1 MSRRVFPIA
10 LAFVLALA
18 ASAPAQSFAVE
29 KLTLKNGMTVIL
41 YPDHSLPVAA
51 VNVWYRVGSKDEQP
65 RRSGFAHLF
74 EHLMFMGTE
83 RVPNGDFDRI
93 MEAAGGSNNAS
104 TSADRTNYFSSGPAS
119 LLPTLLWL
127 DADRLEDLARA
138 MDQKKLD
145 LQRDVVLNELR
156 QTYENQPYGRAELA
170 IQYLLYPGAHPYHF
184 ATIGTEE
191 DLKAAQV
198 NDVKDFFAT
207 YYTPSNASLV
217 VAGDFDPKE
226 IRSLVEK
233 LFGAVPRGAEPPR
246 RDVPPTALHDVK
258 RGVAFDK
265 VQLPQLSFAYHAPKG
280 FGPGDAETD
289 LVAAV
294 LADGK
299 SSRLYKRLVVDDALA
314 TSVTANNESQLLGSA
329 FRIDVQTRPDADLDR
344 VEKVVDEELARFL
357 KEGPTEK
364 ELDERK
370 ATIEVGKLAALQRL
384 ETRADF
390 MNQYEFFWGEPNSF
404 QRDLDRYRNATKA
417 AVLETAR
424 RVITQNARVLFRVL
438 PEQPRRSPGPRD
450 ARPKDGAPAAFRP
463 PAPERF
469 TLANGIPV
477 QFWSTPDLPLTAA
490 ALVFQ
495 TGGPL
500 TAADG
505 RDAGLAS
512 MTARMLDEGAGDLD
526 ALRFG
531 EAVAALGG
539 QFSASAS
546 RDALEAR
553 MTILSRNFAKGA
565 SLLADAVRRPRLEE
579 KDFARVKRL
588 ALDDLAQSDE
598 RPDEVAARV
607 VSRALY
613 GDRHPYAWPV
623 DGTPAS
629 IEAITLD
636 RVKAERAALVRPDQA
651 TLVVAGSLSVSETK
665 AALEKAFGDWKAE
678 GPRPPA
684 VSLPAASSL
693 TIRGP
698 RVFLVDRPEAPQTVV
713 RFAAPAPKFADPA
726 RPKLR
731 LLGTILGGSFTSRL
745 NQNLREKNGYTYS
758 ASARFGLGR
767 ALGTFSAGADVT
779 SKVTGAALKELLA
792 EFARLSGGDV
802 TPEEAGK
809 ARDIVKNTAVQSFS
823 GLSGVLA
830 TATGYVELGAPFETL
845 GEDLAAQATLD
856 ASALNAIA
864 RNALALDRGVLVL
877 VGDKAAILPQLKDV
891 GLQAPV
897 DVDTWGAV
905 RKGAAR
911 SWIP

>member
-1 MSRRVFPIA
+1 MSRRLFPVFPA
-10 LAFVLALA
+10 SLLLLAAVLA
-18 ASAPAQSFAVE
+18 SAQSFPVE
-29 KLTLKNGMTVIL
+29 KFTLKNGMTVIL
-41 YPDHSLPVAA
+41 YPDHSLPVAG
-51 VNVWYRVGSKDEQP
+51 VNIWYRVGSKDELP

-104 TSADRTNYFSSGPAS
+104 TAPDRTNYYSSGPAS

-156 QTYENQPYGRAELA
+156 QSYENQPYGRAELA
-170 IQYLLYPGAHPYHF
+170 IQYLLYPAAHPYHF
-184 ATIGTEE
+184 PTIGTEE

-226 IRSLVEK
+226 IRPLVEK
-233 LFGAVPRGAEPPR
+233 LFASLPRGADVPR
-246 RDVPPTALHDVK
+246 RPVPPAALDGVK

-265 VQLPQLSFAYHAPKG
+265 VQLPQLSFVYHAPKG

-289 LVAAV
+289 LAAAV

-314 TSVTANNESQLLGSA
+314 ASVIANNTSQLLGSI

-344 VEKVVDEELARFL
+344 VERIVDEELTRFL
-357 KEGPTEK
+357 RDGPTAK

-370 ATIEVGKLAALQRL
+370 ATIEAGKLAALQRL
-384 ETRADF
+384 ETRADN
-390 MNQYEFFWGEPNSF
+390 MNEYEFYWGEPNGF
-404 QRDLDRYRNATKA
+404 QRDLDRYRHATPA

-438 PEQPRRSPGPRD
+438 PEQPKRVPGPRD
-450 ARPKDGAPAAFRP
+450 ARPKDGQPAPFRP

-477 QFWSTPDLPLTAA
+477 QFWHVPDLPLTAA
-490 ALVFQ
+490 TLVFQ
-495 TGGPL
+495 PGGPL
-500 TAADG
+500 TAPDG

-512 MTARMLDEGAGDLD
+512 LTAQMLDEGAGDLD

-531 EAVAALGG
+531 EAVASLGG
-539 QFSASAS
+539 RLSASAG
-546 RDALEAR
+546 REALEVSL
-553 MTILSRNFAKGA
+553 TVLSRNFGKGA
-565 SLLADAVRRPRLEE
+565 SLLADAVRRPRFEE

-588 ALDDLAQSDE
+588 ALDDLVQSDE
-598 RPDEVAARV
+598 RPDEVAGRV
-607 VSRALY
+607 TSRALY
-613 GDRHPYAWPV
+613 GDRHPFAWPV

-629 IEAITLD
+629 VEAITLE
-636 RVKAERAALVRPDQA
+636 RVKAERAAFVRPDLA
-651 TLVVAGSLSVSETK
+651 TLLVAGSLPAADAK
-665 AALEKAFGDWKAE
+665 AALEKALGDWKAE

-684 VSLPAASSL
+684 FPFPAAPPP
-693 TIRGP
+693 TVRGP
-698 RVFLVDRPEAPQTVV
+698 RVFLVDRPEAPQTIV
-713 RFAAPAPKFADPA
+713 RFSAPAPKFADPA

-745 NQNLREKNGYTYS
+745 NQNLREKNGYTYG

-767 ALGTFSAGADVT
+767 EVGVFGAGADVT
-779 SKVTGAALKELLA
+779 AKVTGASLKEFLA

-802 TPEEAGK
+802 TAEETGK
-809 ARDIVKNTAVQSFS
+809 ARDIVKNSAVQAFS
-823 GLSGVLA
+823 GLSGILA
-830 TATGYVELGAPFETL
+830 TASSYVELGAPFEML
-845 GEDLAAQATLD
+845 GEDLAAQSALD
-856 ASALNAIA
+856 ASALNTAA
-864 RNALALDRGVLVL
+864 RTALALDRGVLVL
-877 VGDKAAILPQLKDV
+877 VGDKAAILPQLKD
-891 GLQAPV
+891 LPLPAPIE
-897 DVDTWGAV
+897 VDTWGNP
-905 RKGAAR
+905 K
-911 SWIP
+911 SP

>member
-1 MSRRVFPIA
+1 MSRRLFPIA
-10 LAFVLALA
+10 LASVLVLA
-18 ASAPAQSFAVE
+18 ASAPAQSLAVE

-51 VNVWYRVGSKDEQP
+51 VNIWYRVGSKDEPP

-145 LQRDVVLNELR
+145 LQRDVVLNELK
-156 QTYENQPYGRAELA
+156 QSYENQPYGRAELA
-170 IQYLLYPGAHPYHF
+170 IQYLLYPAAHPYHF

-217 VAGDFDPKE
+217 VAGAFDPKE
-226 IRSLVEK
+226 IRPLVEK
-233 LFGAVPRGAEPPR
+233 LFGSLPRGADLPR
-246 RDVPPTALHDVK
+246 RPVPSATLDGVK
-258 RGVAFDK
+258 RGVVFDK
-265 VQLPQLSFAYHAPKG
+265 VQLPQLSFVYHAPKG

-299 SSRLYKRLVVDDALA
+299 SSRLFKRLIVDEALA
-314 TSVTANNESQLLGSA
+314 ASVNANNESQLLGSV

-344 VEKVVDEELARFL
+344 VEKIVDEELARFL
-357 KEGPTEK
+357 KDGPTQH
-364 ELDERK
+364 ELDQRK
-370 ATIEVGKLAALQRL
+370 ATIEAGKLASLQRL
-384 ETRADF
+384 ETRADYL
-390 MNQYEFFWGEPNSF
+390 NQYEFFWGEPNGF
-404 QRDLDRYRNATKA
+404 ERDLDRYRHATPA

-424 RVITQNARVLFRVL
+424 RVITQNARVIFRVL
-438 PEQPRRSPGPRD
+438 PEQPKRVPGPRD
-450 ARPKDGAPAAFRP
+450 ARPKDGQPAAFHP

-469 TLANGIPV
+469 TLTNGIPV
-477 QFWSTPDLPLTAA
+477 QFWHTSELPLTAA
-490 ALVFQ
+490 RLVFQ
-495 TGGPL
+495 PGGAL

-505 RDAGLAS
+505 SDAGLAS
-512 MTARMLDEGAGDLD
+512 LTAQMLDEGAGDLD

-539 QFSASAS
+539 RFSSTAG
-546 RDALEAR
+546 REALEVG
-553 MTILSRNFAKGA
+553 MTVLSRNFAKGA

-579 KDFARVKRL
+579 KDFVRVKRL
-588 ALDDLAQSDE
+588 ALDDLIQSDE
-598 RPDEVAARV
+598 RPDDVAARV

-623 DGTPAS
+623 DGIPAS
-629 IEAITLD
+629 VEAITLE
-636 RVKAERAALVRPDQA
+636 RVKAERVSLVRPDLA
-651 TLVVAGSLSVSETK
+651 TLLVAGSLSAAETR
-665 AALEKAFGDWKAE
+665 AALEKALGDWKAE

-684 VSLPAASSL
+684 VPLPSVYEPTNRSL
-693 TIRGP
+693 

-726 RPKLR
+726 RPKLY
-731 LLGTILGGSFTSRL
+731 LLGTVLGGSFTSRL
-745 NQNLREKNGYTYS
+745 NQNLREKNGYTYG
-758 ASARFGLGR
+758 ANAHFGLGR
-767 ALGTFSAGADVT
+767 AVGTFSAGADVT
-779 SKVTGAALKELLA
+779 AKVTGASLKELLA
-792 EFARLSGGDV
+792 EFARLAGGDV

-809 ARDIVKNTAVQSFS
+809 ARDIVKNGAVQAFS
-823 GLSGVLA
+823 GLSGILA
-830 TATGYVELGAPFETL
+830 TATNYVELGAPFETL
-845 GEDLAAQATLD
+845 GEDLAAQSTLD
-856 ASALNAIA
+856 ASALNAA
-864 RNALALDRGVLVL
+864 AKSALALDRGVLVL
-877 VGDKAAILPQLKDV
+877 VGDKAAILPQLKE
-891 GLQAPV
+891 LPLSAPIE
-897 DVDTWGAV
+897 VDTWGQGPLNVAP
-905 RKGAAR
+905 RR
-911 SWIP
+911 

>member
-1 MSRRVFPIA
+1 MTRRATLP
-10 LAFVLALA
+10 AFVLTAVLFA
-18 ASAPAQSFAVE
+18 AIHVSAQSFAVE

-51 VNVWYRVGSKDEQP
+51 VNIWYRVGSKDEPP

-83 RVPNGDFDRI
+83 RVPTGEFDRI

-104 TSADRTNYFSSGPAS
+104 TEADRTNYFSSGPAS

-156 QTYENQPYGRAELA
+156 QSYENQPYGRAELA
-170 IQYLLYPGAHPYHF
+170 IQYLLYPPGHPYHF
-184 ATIGTEE
+184 PPIGTEE

-217 VAGDFDPKE
+217 VAGDFDPNVV
-226 IRSLVEK
+226 RPLVEK
-233 LFGAVPRGAEPPR
+233 LFGTLPRGAEPPR
-246 RDVPPTALHDVK
+246 RDVPPAVLHGVT

-265 VQLPQLSFAYHAPKG
+265 VQLPQLTFAYHAPKG

-314 TSVTANNESQLLGSA
+314 TSVTANNESQLLGSV

-344 VEKVVDEELARFL
+344 VERVVDEELQRFL
-357 KEGPTEK
+357 KDGPTEK

-370 ATIEVGKLAALQRL
+370 ASIEAGKLAALQRL
-384 ETRADF
+384 GTRADYL
-390 MNQYEFFWGEPNSF
+390 NQYEFFWGDPNGF
-404 QRDLDRYRNATKA
+404 QRDLDRYRNATRA
-417 AVLETAR
+417 AVLETAKH
-424 RVITQNARVLFRVL
+424 VITQDARVLFRVL
-438 PEQPRRSPGPRD
+438 AEQPKRAAGPRD
-450 ARPKDGAPAAFRP
+450 ARPKDGTPTAFHP
-463 PAPERF
+463 PSPERF
-469 TLANGIPV
+469 TLSNGIPV
-477 QFWSTPDLPLTAA
+477 ELWSTPELPLTAA

-512 MTARMLDEGAGDLD
+512 MTAQMLDEGAGDLD

-546 RDALEAR
+546 PDALEAR
-553 MTILSRNFAKGA
+553 MTILSRNFTRGA

-598 RPDEVAARV
+598 RPGEVASRV
-607 VSRALY
+607 VNRALY

-629 IEAITLD
+629 LETITLE
-636 RVKAERAALVRPDQA
+636 RVKSERAALVRPDLA
-651 TLVVAGSLSVSETK
+651 TLVVASSLSASEAK
-665 AALEKAFGDWKAE
+665 AALETALGDWKAE
-678 GPRPPA
+678 GPRPAA
-684 VSLPAASSL
+684 VPLPATSSL

-698 RVFLVDRPEAPQTVV
+698 RVFLVDRPEAPQTIV

-726 RPKLR
+726 RVKLR

-745 NQNLREKNGYTYS
+745 NQNLREKNGYTYG
-758 ASARFGLGR
+758 AGARFLLGR
-767 ALGTFSAGADVT
+767 ELGIFSAGADVT
-779 SKVTGAALKELLA
+779 SKVTGASLKEFLA
-792 EFARLSGGDV
+792 EFKRLSGGDV

-809 ARDIVKNTAVQSFS
+809 ARDIVKNSAVQSFS
-823 GLSGVLA
+823 GLSGILA

-845 GEDLAAQATLD
+845 GEDLATEATLD
-856 ASALNAIA
+856 ASALNATA
-864 RNALALDRGVLVL
+864 KDAVTLDRGVLVL

-897 DVDTWGAV
+897 EVDTWGV
-905 RKGAAR
+905 RR
-911 SWIP
+911 

>member
-1 MSRRVFPIA
+1 MCIRDRNGGGQGGGLDEIAAVVRVVGHRTSFEVPGQRAPRILATFFLYRRTLQRVDVSQDCRRNLMTRRAATIT
-10 LAFVLALA
+10 FVLAA
-18 ASAPAQSFAVE
+18 ALLVAVHVSAQSFAVE

-83 RVPNGDFDRI
+83 RVPNGDLDRI

-226 IRSLVEK
+226 IRPLVEN
-233 LFGAVPRGAEPPR
+233 LFGTLPRGAEPPR
-246 RDVPPTALHDVK
+246 RDVPPATLNGVK

-314 TSVTANNESQLLGSA
+314 TSVTANNESQLLGSV
-329 FRIDVQTRPDADLDR
+329 FRIDVQARPDADLER
-344 VEKVVDEELARFL
+344 V
-357 KEGPTEK
+357 
-364 ELDERK
+364 
-370 ATIEVGKLAALQRL
+370 
-384 ETRADF
+384 ETRANF

-438 PEQPRRSPGPRD
+438 PEQPRRAPGPRASRVPPAGTRTLHARERNPRAVLEHARLAAHRRRARSPDGRPADGRGRRRRGPRLDDRPD
-450 ARPKDGAPAAFRP
+450 ARRGRGRPGRAPVRRGRRRAGRTVLGIGEPRRAGSEDDDPLSQFRERRLPPRGRRAPAAARG
-463 PAPERF
+463 E
-469 TLANGIPV
+469 
-477 QFWSTPDLPLTAA
+477 
-490 ALVFQ
+490 
-495 TGGPL
+495 
-500 TAADG
+500 
-505 RDAGLAS
+505 GL
-512 MTARMLDEGAGDLD
+512 
-526 ALRFG
+526 
-531 EAVAALGG
+531 
-539 QFSASAS
+539 
-546 RDALEAR
+546 
-553 MTILSRNFAKGA
+553 
-565 SLLADAVRRPRLEE
+565 
-579 KDFARVKRL
+579 
-588 ALDDLAQSDE
+588 
-598 RPDEVAARV
+598 
-607 VSRALY
+607 RAC
-613 GDRHPYAWPV
+613 
-623 DGTPAS
+623 
-629 IEAITLD
+629 
-636 RVKAERAALVRPDQA
+636 
-651 TLVVAGSLSVSETK
+651 
-665 AALEKAFGDWKAE
+665 EKA
-678 GPRPPA
+678 R
-684 VSLPAASSL
+684 
-693 TIRGP
+693 
-698 RVFLVDRPEAPQTVV
+698 
-713 RFAAPAPKFADPA
+713 A
-726 RPKLR
+726 R
-731 LLGTILGGSFTSRL
+731 
-745 NQNLREKNGYTYS
+745 
-758 ASARFGLGR
+758 
-767 ALGTFSAGADVT
+767 
-779 SKVTGAALKELLA
+779 
-792 EFARLSGGDV
+792 
-802 TPEEAGK
+802 
-809 ARDIVKNTAVQSFS
+809 
-823 GLSGVLA
+823 
-830 TATGYVELGAPFETL
+830 
-845 GEDLAAQATLD
+845 
-856 ASALNAIA
+856 
-864 RNALALDRGVLVL
+864 
-877 VGDKAAILPQLKDV
+877 
-891 GLQAPV
+891 
-897 DVDTWGAV
+897 
-905 RKGAAR
+905 
-911 SWIP
+911 

>member
-10 LAFVLALA
+10 LAFVLVLA
-18 ASAPAQSFAVE
+18 ASAPAQSLAVE
-29 KLTLKNGMTVIL
+29 KFALKNGMTVIL
-41 YPDHSLPVAA
+41 YPDHALPIAS
-51 VNVWYRVGSKDEQP
+51 VNFWYRVGSKDEFP
-65 RRSGFAHLF
+65 HRSGFAHLF

-83 RVPNGDFDRI
+83 RVPNGDFDRL

-156 QTYENQPYGRAELA
+156 QSYENQPYGRAELA
-170 IQYLLYPGAHPYHF
+170 IQYLLYPAAHPYHF
-184 ATIGTEE
+184 ATIGTED

-207 YYTPSNASLV
+207 FYTPSNASLV
-217 VAGDFDPKE
+217 VAGDFDPKA
-226 IRSLVEK
+226 IRPLVEA
-233 LFGAVPRGAEPPR
+233 LFGNLPRGAEVPR
-246 RDVPPTALHDVK
+246 RPVPPATLDGVK

-265 VQLPQLSFAYHAPKG
+265 VQLPQITLAYHAPKG

-289 LVAAV
+289 LLAAL

-299 SSRLYKRLVVDDALA
+299 SSRLFKRLIVDEALA
-314 TSVTANNESQLLGSA
+314 ASVNASNNSQLLGSV
-329 FRIDVQTRPDADLDR
+329 FRIDVQTRPGADLDR
-344 VEKVVDEELARFL
+344 VEKIVDEELARFL
-357 KEGPTEK
+357 KDGPTAK

-370 ATIEVGKLAALQRL
+370 ATIEAGKLSALQRL

-390 MNQYEFFWGEPNSF
+390 LNEYEFFWGEPNSI
-404 QRDLDRYRNATKA
+404 QRDLDRYRHATRA

-424 RVITQNARVLFRVL
+424 RVITQNARVIFRVL
-438 PEQPRRSPGPRD
+438 PEQPRRGPGPRD
-450 ARPKDGAPAAFRP
+450 ARPKDGTPAAFRP

-477 QFWSTPDLPLTAA
+477 QFWRTPELPLTAA
-490 ALVFQ
+490 RLLFQ
-495 TGGPL
+495 PGGAL

-512 MTARMLDEGAGDLD
+512 LTAQMLDEGAGDLD

-539 QFSASAS
+539 RFSSTAG
-546 RDALEAR
+546 REALEVS
-553 MTILSRNFAKGA
+553 MTVLSRNFDKGA

-588 ALDDLAQSDE
+588 LLDDLAQSDE

-613 GDRHPYAWPV
+613 GDGHPYAWPV

-629 IEAITLD
+629 VEAITLE
-636 RVKAERAALVRPDQA
+636 RVKVERAALVRPDLA
-651 TLVVAGSLSVSETK
+651 TLLVAGSLSAAETK
-665 AALEKAFGDWKAE
+665 GALEKTLGDWKAE
-678 GPRPPA
+678 GGKPP
-684 VSLPAASSL
+684 VVPVPATPSRAGGQRL
-693 TIRGP
+693 LI
-698 RVFLVDRPEAPQTVV
+698 VDRPEAPQTVV
-713 RFAAPAPKFADPA
+713 RFAAPAPVFADPA

-745 NQNLREKNGYTYS
+745 NQNLREKNGYTYGATS
-758 ASARFGLGR
+758 RFGLGR
-767 ALGTFSAGADVT
+767 ATGAFTAGADVT
-779 SKVTGAALKELLA
+779 AKVTGASLR
-792 EFARLSGGDV
+792 EFLSEFSRLSGGDV
-802 TPEEAGK
+802 TPEEVGK
-809 ARDIVKNTAVQSFS
+809 ARDIVKNGAVQGFS
-823 GLSGVLA
+823 GLSGILA
-830 TATGYVELGAPFETL
+830 TATNYAELGAPFETL
-845 GEDLAAQATLD
+845 GADLVAQSSLD
-856 ASALNAIA
+856 AAALNAAAKTAI
-864 RNALALDRGVLVL
+864 ALDRGVLVL
-877 VGDKAAILPQLKDV
+877 VGDKAAVLPQLKNL
-891 GLQAPV
+891 GLSAPIE
-897 DVDTWGAV
+897 VDTWGNP
-905 RKGAAR
+905 K
-911 SWIP
+911 SP

>member
-1 MSRRVFPIA
+1 MSRRLFPVVPASLLLLAAA
-10 LAFVLALA
+10 LA
-18 ASAPAQSFAVE
+18 SAQSFPVE
-29 KLTLKNGMTVIL
+29 KFTLKNGMTVIL
-41 YPDHSLPVAA
+41 YPDHGLPVAS
-51 VNVWYRVGSKDEQP
+51 VNIWYRVGSKDEPP

-104 TSADRTNYFSSGPAS
+104 TAPDRTNYFSSGPAS

-127 DADRLEDLARA
+127 DADRLEDLART

-170 IQYLLYPGAHPYHF
+170 IQYLLYPAAHPYHF
-184 ATIGTEE
+184 PTIGTEE

-226 IRSLVEK
+226 IRPLVEK
-233 LFGAVPRGAEPPR
+233 LFASLPRGADVPR
-246 RDVPPTALHDVK
+246 RPIPPAALDGVK

-265 VQLPQLSFAYHAPKG
+265 VQLPQLSFAYHAPKA

-314 TSVTANNESQLLGSA
+314 SSVTANNASELLGSV

-357 KEGPTEK
+357 KEGPTQH
-364 ELDERK
+364 ELDQRK
-370 ATIEVGKLAALQRL
+370 ATIEAGKLAALQRL
-384 ETRADF
+384 ETRADSL
-390 MNQYEFFWGEPNSF
+390 NEYEFFWGEPNGF
-404 QRDLDRYRNATKA
+404 QRDLDRYRNATPA
-417 AVLETAR
+417 AVLQTAR

-438 PEQPRRSPGPRD
+438 PEQPKRVPGPRD
-450 ARPKDGAPAAFRP
+450 ARPKDGRPASFRP

-477 QFWSTPDLPLTAA
+477 QFWHAPDLPLTAA

-495 TGGPL
+495 PGGPL
-500 TAADG
+500 TAPDG

-512 MTARMLDEGAGDLD
+512 LTAQMLDEGAGDLD
-526 ALRFG
+526 ALRFE

-539 QFSASAS
+539 RLSASAGHE
-546 RDALEAR
+546 ALEVSL
-553 MTILSRNFAKGA
+553 TVLSRNFARGA
-565 SLLADAVRRPRLEE
+565 SLLADAVRRPRLED

-588 ALDDLAQSDE
+588 TLDDLVQSDE
-598 RPDEVAARV
+598 RPDEVAGRV
-607 VSRALY
+607 ASRALY
-613 GDRHPYAWPV
+613 GGRHPFAWPV

-629 IEAITLD
+629 VEAITLE
-636 RVKAERAALVRPDQA
+636 RVKAERAALVRPDLA
-651 TLVVAGSLSVSETK
+651 TLLVAGSLSAADAK
-665 AALEKAFGDWKAE
+665 AALENALGDWKAE

-684 VSLPAASSL
+684 VPLPQAGPLAAHGL
-693 TIRGP
+693 

-713 RFAAPAPKFADPA
+713 RFSAPAPKFTDPA

-745 NQNLREKNGYTYS
+745 NQNLREKNGFAYG

-767 ALGTFSAGADVT
+767 ELGVFSAGADVT
-779 SKVTGAALKELLA
+779 AKVTGASLKEFLA

-802 TPEEAGK
+802 TAEETGK
-809 ARDIVKNTAVQSFS
+809 ARDIVKNSAVQAFS
-823 GLSGVLA
+823 GLSGILA
-830 TATGYVELGAPFETL
+830 TATSYVELGAPFETL
-845 GEDLAAQATLD
+845 GEDLAAQSALD
-856 ASALNAIA
+856 ASALNAA
-864 RNALALDRGVLVL
+864 AKTALALDRGVLVL
-877 VGDKAAILPQLKDV
+877 VGDKATILPQLKD
-891 GLQAPV
+891 LPLPAPV
-897 DVDTWGAV
+897 EVDTWGNP
-905 RKGAAR
+905 K
-911 SWIP
+911 SP